1 MSHVV
6 LDVRPTA
13 AGEDLPAGLVVT
25 VLTGHVESSEP
36 GPVLHVDVGLA
47 GAEERHGLAEPV
59 VTGEMESSVPVQLV
73 LVVNSCSCAQQDL
86 DDLQV
91 TPRRGQ
97 LQGASAHLNMFINIS
112 VWREVFTHVVQH
124 VAVAAPV
131 QESPH
136 GLGMTGLGSEVEN
149 CLTNLERN
157 IVR

>member
-6 LDVRPTA
+6 LDVWPTA

-25 VLTGHVESSEP
+25 VLAGHVESPEP

-59 VTGEMESSVPVQLV
+59 VTGEVESRVPVQLV
-73 LVVNSCSCAQQDL
+73 LVVNSCSSAQQDL

-112 VWREVFTHVVQH
+112 VWRERSLLTLSNTLLSQPLSRR
-124 VAVAAPV
+124 APTV
-131 QESPH
+131 SA
-136 GLGMTGLGSEVEN
+136 
-149 CLTNLERN
+149 
-157 IVR
+157 